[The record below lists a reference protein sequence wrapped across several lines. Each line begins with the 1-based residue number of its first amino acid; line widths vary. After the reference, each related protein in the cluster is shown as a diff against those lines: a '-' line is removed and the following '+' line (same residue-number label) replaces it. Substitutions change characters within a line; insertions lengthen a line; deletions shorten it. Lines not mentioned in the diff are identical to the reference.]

1 MLYRPLEEGCP
12 VRLQKLTDSQIE
24 QIPIMRQ
31 VLHLMLVL
39 SASEL
44 KLTAKGYIPP
54 KIVEE
59 LYLMG
64 ERSWKDRKSVV

>member
-31 VLHLMLVL
+31 VLHLMSIL

-44 KLTAKGYIPP
+44 KLTEKGYIPP

-59 LYLMG
+59 L
-64 ERSWKDRKSVV
+64 